1 MLSGLEAALAV
12 AAFVAGLTGTWSPC
26 GFSMIETIGPTGHS
40 GGRRTTLAASFTFA
54 IGALV
59 GGVVTFV
66 VLSGAGALLE
76 SGPGPRAAQV
86 AAALVALAAAAGEL
100 RGVRIVP
107 QVRRQVPEHWRRV
120 VALPVAAGLYG
131 VLLGLGF
138 TTFVLTLAVWAL
150 FGIALALGDPALG
163 VAIGLAFGLGRLL
176 PVVALAPLAGTP
188 RGERACATMAE
199 RPAILRGFRLAD
211 ATALLVCA
219 LVLAAAPAGA
229 ASRTVVSA
237 AASDPSAAG
246 GAVVYERTDGSGVI
260 RRGAAETVLPGHDPA
275 LGGGFVAWLAGDQV
289 TIAQAATLAPTTA
302 FAAGGADAVAVSST
316 WVVWRVRQPDGGDLL
331 LAARVA
337 NPSRVARVAV
347 TRGPTQLGQPSLD
360 GGTLVFAIAGRSGSS
375 RIVAVDLEKGRP
387 RTLRIGHSGVLVS
400 NPSLRAGRL
409 LYVRTSTRTQELRLG
424 RARGGTERV
433 LYRIAATARR
443 DRGYEHGKHPLRHH
457 YHDKHAPPAQRGA
470 TTTTL
475 WTTALTD
482 HEAYVT
488 RLRSKLG
495 KTSASI
501 LRVSR

>member
-1 MLSGLEAALAV
+1 MSGLGAALAV

-40 GGRRTTLAASFTFA
+40 GGRRTTYAALATFA
-54 IGALV
+54 VGALG
-59 GGVVTFV
+59 GGVATFV
-66 VLSGAGALLE
+66 VLSGIGALLE

-86 AAALVALAAAAGEL
+86 LAALVAVAAAAGEL

-120 VALPVAAGLYG
+120 VALPLAAGLYG

-150 FGIALALGDPALG
+150 FGITLALGDPGLG
-163 VAIGLAFGLGRLL
+163 VAVGLAFGLGRLL
-176 PVVALAPLAGTP
+176 PVVVLAPFAGTP

-219 LVLAAAPAGA
+219 LVLAAAPA
-229 ASRTVVSA
+229 SA
-237 AASDPSAAG
+237 AKSTLVAAPASDPSAAA
-246 GAVVYERTDGSGVI
+246 GAVVYERAGAGVLL
-260 RRGAAETVLPGHDPA
+260 RGGAETPLPGHDPA
-275 LGGGFVAWLAGDQV
+275 LGGGLVAWLSGNQV
-289 TIAQAATLAPTTA
+289 TLATAASLAPATVFDA
-302 FAAGGADAVAVSST
+302 PGADAIAVSSA
-316 WVVWRVRQPDGGDLL
+316 WVVWRVRQSGGDLL
-331 LAARVA
+331 LAARVTD
-337 NPSRVARVAV
+337 PSRVARVAV
-347 TRGPTQLGQPSLD
+347 THGATQIGQPSLD
-360 GGTLVFAIAGRSGSS
+360 GGTLVFAISGRASS
-375 RIVAVDLEKGRP
+375 RIASVDLERGRSH
-387 RTLRIGHSGVLVS
+387 TLRRGRTGVLVS

-409 LYVRTSTRTQELRLG
+409 LYVRTSSRTQELLLG
-424 RARGGTERV
+424 RARGGRERV

-443 DRGYEHGKHPLRHH
+443 DRGYDKGRHPLRHH
-457 YHDKHAPPAQRGA
+457 FHPKHPPPAQRGA

-482 HEAYVT
+482 TEAYVT
-488 RLRSKLG
+488 RLRSAHG
-495 KTSASI
+495 ATSASV